1 MKRSW
6 PSIMR
11 SLFGDHKRYQETYFS
26 AYKVCLAGRQ
36 RLIVLLLTLCCAAY
50 LQQPDEAT
58 IEAAVFLTL
67 RYLVLTVLSLAEY
80 HPCLYMLTFADEAT
94 LRTLQDGVPLFL
106 DLLQYIAKSVAVS
119 L

>member
-1 MKRSW
+1 MLRSTSKQ
-6 PSIMR
+6 PTQLVLESLR
-11 SLFGDHKRYQETYFS
+11 SVVIVFGICCYGDYS
-26 AYKVCLAGRQ
+26 DLAGRQ

-80 HPCLYMLTFADEAT
+80 HPCLHMLTFADEAT

-106 DLLQYIAKSVAVS
+106 DLLQ
-119 L
+119 